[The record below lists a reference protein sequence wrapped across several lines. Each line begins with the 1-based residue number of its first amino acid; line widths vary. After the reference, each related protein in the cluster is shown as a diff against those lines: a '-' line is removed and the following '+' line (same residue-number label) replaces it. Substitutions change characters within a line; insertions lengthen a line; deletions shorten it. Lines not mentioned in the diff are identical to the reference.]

1 MFNFYSKRKAGDKRK
16 IVIVEDEVLSSA
28 DMSAFLS
35 AKGYEIPACAINAE
49 DALFEI
55 EKHRPDLVLMDI
67 RIKGEVD
74 GISAAITVKEN
85 FNIPV
90 IFITAYADR
99 ETLERAKVA
108 EPYGYILKPFAEHD
122 LFASVEMAINKK
134 EAEMAAGAREV
145 LFSAVLKHIGDGVI
159 VTDDDYNIFFS
170 NIAACSITGIEE
182 SGLENKNLYDIFLT
196 EGMDKT
202 KFPHEGT
209 LCQSRYEKPDGRT
222 ADIEYQYDRVSSQ
235 PLSFSGGIFVFRDV
249 TERAKNEAKIQN
261 TLMMLRKAMG
271 GIIQA
276 MAVTVETRDP
286 YTAGHQKRVT
296 ELARKIAD
304 YMNLKDDIKDG
315 LRMAGIIHDIGK
327 ISVPAEILSK
337 PGKLSDIEFSLIK
350 NHPQSGYEILKNIEF
365 PWPVA
370 MIVRQHHERLD
381 GSGYPDGIKSDEIL
395 IESKILAVADVVE
408 AMASHRPYR
417 ASLGIHAA
425 IDEIIKNKGKY
436 YDPDVVNACVA
447 VFAKGDFSFD

>member
-1 MFNFYSKRKAGDKRK
+1 G
-16 IVIVEDEVLSSA
+16 
-28 DMSAFLS
+28 
-35 AKGYEIPACAINAE
+35 
-49 DALFEI
+49 
-55 EKHRPDLVLMDI
+55 
-67 RIKGEVD
+67 
-74 GISAAITVKEN
+74 
-85 FNIPV
+85 
-90 IFITAYADR
+90 
-99 ETLERAKVA
+99 RA
-108 EPYGYILKPFAEHD
+108 
-122 LFASVEMAINKK
+122 
-134 EAEMAAGAREV
+134 
-145 LFSAVLKHIGDGVI
+145 
-159 VTDDDYNIFFS
+159 
-170 NIAACSITGIEE
+170 
-182 SGLENKNLYDIFLT
+182 
-196 EGMDKT
+196 
-202 KFPHEGT
+202 
-209 LCQSRYEKPDGRT
+209 
-222 ADIEYQYDRVSSQ
+222 ADIEYQYDKVNSQ
-235 PLSFSGGIFVFRDV
+235 TLSFSGGIFVFRDV